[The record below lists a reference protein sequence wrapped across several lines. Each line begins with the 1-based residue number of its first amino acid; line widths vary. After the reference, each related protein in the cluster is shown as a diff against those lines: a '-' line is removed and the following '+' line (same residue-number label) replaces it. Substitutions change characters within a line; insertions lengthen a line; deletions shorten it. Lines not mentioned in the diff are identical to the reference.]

1 MKTLLKA
8 ALISCLS
15 LTVNLTTAQE
25 VKKVCNM
32 QKDRAGKP
40 VKVCKDVKI
49 HKKLEGTKVP
59 KK

>member
-8 ALISCLS
+8 ALISYLT

-49 HKKLEGTKVP
+49 HKKLNGTKVP
-59 KK
+59 PK